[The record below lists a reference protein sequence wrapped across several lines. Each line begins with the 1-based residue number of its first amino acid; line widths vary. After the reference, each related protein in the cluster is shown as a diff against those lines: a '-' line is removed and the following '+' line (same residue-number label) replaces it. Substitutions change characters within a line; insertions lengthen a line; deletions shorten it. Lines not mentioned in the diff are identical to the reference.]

1 MAHYAFLDENN
12 IVTEVIVGKNEGRTL
27 IGSSTMDRS
36 EVRLASAPHT
46 IPTAVFT
53 LMAAHLTARTTQG
66 LGYTYDA
73 NIDAFVPPKPFASWV
88 LNEQTAQWE
97 APVTMPD
104 DGGMYS
110 WDEDYQHGW
119 RCKMGLNAFTVLGNT
134 AKMTAAA
141 TPPTPIQVSSTT
153 LGGNQY
159 RIINLSTSTAC
170 FLSYAQTA
178 AAATANCV
186 IPTGDG
192 ANAKNCI
199 PILPNTDEIL
209 SFVPNG
215 FFTAITASGTA
226 DIFITPGD
234 GL

>member
-1 MAHYAFLDENN
+1 MGGGAKWDL
-12 IVTEVIVGKNEGRTL
+12 TL
-27 IGSSTMDRS
+27 LPY
-36 EVRLASAPHT
+36 LA
-46 IPTAVFT
+46 T
-53 LMAAHLTARTTQG
+53 L
-66 LGYTYDA
+66 
-73 NIDAFVPPKPFASWV
+73 
-88 LNEQTAQWE
+88 
-97 APVTMPD
+97 
-104 DGGMYS
+104 
-110 WDEDYQHGW
+110 
-119 RCKMGLNAFTVLGNT
+119 

>member
-1 MAHYAFLDENN
+1 
-12 IVTEVIVGKNEGRTL
+12 
-27 IGSSTMDRS
+27 
-36 EVRLASAPHT
+36 
-46 IPTAVFT
+46 
-53 LMAAHLTARTTQG
+53 
-66 LGYTYDA
+66 
-73 NIDAFVPPKPFASWV
+73 
-88 LNEQTAQWE
+88 
-97 APVTMPD
+97 
-104 DGGMYS
+104 
-110 WDEDYQHGW
+110 
-119 RCKMGLNAFTVLGNT
+119 MGLNAFTVLGNT
-134 AKMTAAA
+134 AKMTAAS
-141 TPPTPIQVSSTT
+141 TPPSPIQVSSTT

-178 AAATANCV
+178 ALATTNCV

-226 DIFITPGD
+226 EIFITPGD